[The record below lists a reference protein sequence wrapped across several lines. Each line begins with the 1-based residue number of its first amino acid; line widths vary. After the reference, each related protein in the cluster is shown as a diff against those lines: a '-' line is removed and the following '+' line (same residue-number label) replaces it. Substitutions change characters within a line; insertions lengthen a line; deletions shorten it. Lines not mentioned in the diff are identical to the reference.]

1 MLKTASQLDETPPGE
16 VDSSARRNAVT
27 SDGALEDSAVVARRP
42 SGFGLRWQVGRAV
55 SRVDVP
61 DVDDGVEGLPGV
73 EVDERGLPGHG
84 GGRCEGLWLASTQV
98 DKVVGVVDA
107 VEEGIE

>member
-1 MLKTASQLDETPPGE
+1 MLKTASQLDEPPPGE

-27 SDGALEDSAVVARRP
+27 SDAALEDSAVVARRP

-55 SRVDVP
+55 SRVVVL

-73 EVDERGLPGHG
+73 EVDGRGLGGHG
-84 GGRCEGLWLASTQV
+84 GGLWGGVSVAAPQV
-98 DKVVGVVDA
+98 ERG
-107 VEEGIE
+107 